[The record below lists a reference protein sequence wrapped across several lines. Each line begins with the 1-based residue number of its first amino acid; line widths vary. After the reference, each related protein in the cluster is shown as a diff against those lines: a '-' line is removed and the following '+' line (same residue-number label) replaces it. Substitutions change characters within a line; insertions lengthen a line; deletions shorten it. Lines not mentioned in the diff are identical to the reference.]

1 MGSEISPKNDN
12 LTIRLETTIKAAIC
26 ELSQY
31 RGFGKTNMVDNR
43 SMYPFCPRNTL
54 SLILNQY
61 NRLFAWRYPQNCLF
75 LHINVDMNSM
85 EKKEYR
91 NRIRVI
97 LAEKMITNTYLAEQL
112 GVSKMTI
119 SRWCTNTT
127 QPSAPQLIEIS
138 QILQCDL
145 KDLYEMVK

>member
-1 MGSEISPKNDN
+1 MDNQTDVKGQMLFNIKRKNG
-12 LTIRLETTIKAAIC
+12 IIYLETEWEHTVERNRRSIHTSPLLEFLEKSSECAVI
-26 ELSQY
+26 Y
-31 RGFGKTNMVDNR
+31 R
-43 SMYPFCPRNTL
+43 
-54 SLILNQY
+54 
-61 NRLFAWRYPQNCLF
+61 FAWRCPQICLF
-75 LHINVDMNSM
+75 LHINVDVNSM
-85 EKKEYR
+85 KKKEYR

-138 QILQCDL
+138 RILQCDL
-145 KDLYEMVK
+145 KDLYEPFE

>member
-1 MGSEISPKNDN
+1 MEVGNYPKNWDSSVGN
-12 LTIRLETTIKAAIC
+12 SRKTRWLIISLCTHSVIETHSVKIK
-26 ELSQY
+26 
-31 RGFGKTNMVDNR
+31 
-43 SMYPFCPRNTL
+43 
-54 SLILNQY
+54 Y
-61 NRLFAWRYPQNCLF
+61 NRLFAWQYPQNCLF
-75 LHINVDMNSM
+75 LHIYVDVNSM

-138 QILQCDL
+138 RILQCDL
-145 KDLYEMVK
+145 KELYETIE